1 MALCIVSTEE
11 RQLVGSAAL
20 DVLRQGLAHTGRVV
34 LLCPSFNQ
42 ALQAQKNLSKRGI
55 CLGADCTT
63 ASAWVAER
71 WEVWGDGRHII
82 DPMKRKLFAR
92 RVLQHHSDGE
102 PLAGTVNLLADF
114 AAANIAWLQQG
125 QTISQLTQAEHD
137 FVALVGEYREL
148 IHRANL
154 IEESEA
160 MAVLPTLLAQHKV
173 TMPVFVVTGMTSMT
187 RALRKLLC
195 DVATLTSVNC
205 IIYQSKSPACDV
217 SRQLIEQLQQE
228 AQTSKTPLS
237 LIVADTPDSIHP
249 LGKECPVEEIRAIE
263 LDVLSRSIFVA
274 EAKQLQPT
282 GAVELLLPAGPLAE
296 PEALVRC
303 IKKLAQASCKD
314 IVVCTSDVSRAS
326 RELSQK
332 LLARGFTLRTEQKIA
347 FADMQAGRAFL
358 AYFASILQ
366 LNALTQNWPAS
377 EKTAE
382 GTQVALGNM
391 DWWPPRG
398 LSDFLMSGLSQV
410 PAESA
415 RRLDRS
421 WRSNRLLTPAQ
432 VLADL
437 QSEKKS
443 SRATALATRELLGGR
458 TKVAAARLLE
468 GIETTIKATTTSNRA
483 FKKSMVEQKAVVSAL
498 MSAATCLEELGI
510 VTAQA
515 KPAAISLDEYGSLL
529 QQLLLSNQVILRWDE
544 EGITEQAA
552 GAQNK
557 SSSCLVHILSPASA
571 ARLAAS
577 STDALVL
584 CGLTSAET
592 SISRDPSLAASL
604 AERLHIEEAPD
615 PISQARAQF
624 AALLELP
631 RKQLVLERC
640 LKTADGKDGYS
651 AVMLVELLACYG
663 VEGSDKPEKFLKS
676 AKKAFGNKLVEERSE
691 TEIEQN
697 SAWSGENPHQIAI
710 DTPAPAGKIS
720 PELTPFVI
728 VPNEG
733 RTLSPNE
740 LPLLSASQ
748 IETYLECPYK
758 WFSLRRLRLS
768 DADAGFGPA
777 EMGTF
782 AHRVLELTH
791 GRLSEEGASVHTTAG
806 LQRAHEL
813 LDEVCIEHY
822 RHQYLL
828 RGGNTV
834 EQQALI
840 PHGPRERA
848 QLDRLSEDLHS
859 LLDYESSLF
868 LGYEPKQFEW
878 SFGRGDEVIEY
889 AGARLVGTI
898 DRVDVDAHGLAV
910 VIDYKHKGVN
920 GFTKE
925 YDAFGKKPHELGHA
939 LKELRRVQSLIYAQV
954 VRRAHPE
961 LRVVGAVYLCTRDDH
976 ALAGAVDANQA
987 ERIYGQDLSKARAA
1001 AVCVDPADDFGR
1013 SEQAKVAG
1021 TDWDKDTGLD
1031 GLLDACEEAIAPRIA
1046 ELRAGVIDANPLD
1059 EISCQWCPVL
1069 NCEKRRS

>member
-11 RQLVGSAAL
+11 RHLVGSATL
-20 DVLRQGLAHTGRVV
+20 DILRQGLEHTGRVV

-42 ALQAQKNLSKRGI
+42 ALQAQKSLSKQGI
-55 CLGADCTT
+55 CLGVDCTT
-63 ASAWVAER
+63 ASAWIEER
-71 WEVWGDGRHII
+71 WEVWGDGRHLI
-82 DPMKRKLFAR
+82 DSMKRRFFAR
-92 RVLQHHSDGE
+92 RVLQHHSEGE

-114 AAANIAWLQQG
+114 AAANIAWLQPDK
-125 QTISQLTQAEHD
+125 TTSQLTQAEKD
-137 FVALVGEYREL
+137 FVGLVEEYREL
-148 IHRANL
+148 IHRAKL
-154 IEESEA
+154 IEETEA
-160 MAVLPTLLAQHKV
+160 MAALPTLLAQHEV
-173 TMPVFVVTGMTSMT
+173 AMPVFVVTGMMSMT

-195 DVATLTSVNC
+195 DLAELSSVNC
-205 IIYQSKSPACDV
+205 IMYESKSPACDV
-217 SRQLIEQLQQE
+217 SRQLIAQLQQE
-228 AQTSKTPLS
+228 AQASNTPLR
-237 LIVADTPDSIHP
+237 LITVDTPESIHP
-249 LGKECPVEEIRAIE
+249 LGKERPVE
-263 LDVLSRSIFVA
+263 LDVLLRSLFVA
-274 EAKQLQPT
+274 EAERLQPT
-282 GAVELLLPAGPLAE
+282 GAVELLLCAGPLAE
-296 PEALVRC
+296 SEALARH
-303 IKKLAQASCKD
+303 IKKLAQAGCKD

-347 FADMQAGRAFL
+347 FADMPAGQAFL
-358 AYFASILQ
+358 AYFVSILH
-366 LNALTQNWPAS
+366 LNALAQNWPAP

-382 GTQVALGNM
+382 GAQVTLGNM

-421 WRSNRLLTPAQ
+421 WRNNRLLTPAQ
-432 VLADL
+432 VLVDL

-443 SRATALATRELLGGR
+443 SRATALATRELLRGR
-458 TKVAAARLLE
+458 TKVAAAHLLE
-468 GIETTIKATTTSNRA
+468 GIEVTRKATTGPKRA
-483 FKKSMVEQKAVVSAL
+483 FKKSISEQKAVVAAL
-498 MSAATCLEELGI
+498 MSAAMCLEELGV

-529 QQLLLSNQVILRWDE
+529 QQLLLSNQVILRWNE
-544 EGITEQAA
+544 EAITEQTADV
-552 GAQNK
+552 QDQ
-557 SSSCLVHILSPASA
+557 SSPCLVHILSPTA
-571 ARLAAS
+571 AACLPAS

-584 CGLTSAET
+584 CGLTSVET
-592 SISRDPSLAASL
+592 SIPRDPSLASSL

-615 PISQARAQF
+615 PIAYARAQF
-624 AALLELP
+624 AALLALP
-631 RKQLVLERC
+631 RKQLLLERC
-640 LKTADGKDGYS
+640 LKTADGKDAYS
-651 AVMLVELLACYG
+651 AVMLVELLSCYG
-663 VEGSDKPEKFLKS
+663 VEGSDKPEKFLES
-676 AKKAFGNKLVEERSE
+676 TKKVFGNKLVGERFE
-691 TEIEQN
+691 TEIQQN
-697 SAWSGENPHQIAI
+697 LAWSGENPHQRAI

-720 PELTPFVI
+720 PALTPFVI

-733 RTLSPNE
+733 RMLSPHE

-791 GRLSEEGASVHTTAG
+791 GRLSEEGVSVHTTGG

-813 LDEVCIEHY
+813 LDEVCAEHY

-840 PHGPRERA
+840 PHVPRERA

-859 LLDYESSLF
+859 LLDYESTLF

-878 SFGRGDEVIEY
+878 SFGRGEEPIEY

-925 YDAFGKKPHELGHA
+925 YDAFANKPHDLGDT

-961 LRVVGAVYLCTRDDH
+961 LHVVGAVYLCTRDDH

-1001 AVCVDPADDFGR
+1001 AVCVDPTDDFGR
-1013 SEQAKVAG
+1013 REQAKAAG
-1021 TDWDKDTGLD
+1021 SNWDGDTGLD

-1046 ELRAGVIDANPLD
+1046 ELRAGVIEANPLD